1 MDRSNLDK
9 RRFRDFT
16 FKLTLTPD
24 NAKRLV
30 EERFRFGNDFFIEDI
45 DITARYVA
53 VVGGQKRDVYI
64 NELTTN
70 RDPLK
75 LKITGSGKYEWMAK
89 DATDIFSLSK
99 LSAKT
104 GPLGIQCEDM
114 ELTVTLT
121 HEPIDPAQPHFN
133 DIIIVEITFYG
144 FEYEKDG
151 SQN

>member
-1 MDRSNLDK
+1 MDRSNLDR

-24 NAKRLV
+24 NTKRLV
-30 EERFRFGNDFFIEDI
+30 EERFRFGNDFFIEDV

-53 VVGGQKRDVYI
+53 LINGHKRDVYI

-89 DATDIFSLSK
+89 DATDIFSFSK
-99 LSAKT
+99 LAAKT
-104 GPLGIQCEDM
+104 GPLDIQCEDM

-121 HEPIDPAQPHFN
+121 HEPIDPAFPHFD